1 MQIKELEKKD
11 LIRKFHITIPTAKVE
26 KAIEDKA
33 ADVAKTAKIDGF
45 RAGKVPTSVIKQ
57 KYSDSLKSETLD
69 LLMKSSSKEIVSS
82 NNFVL
87 SSTPRV
93 HNVVFEDKKD
103 LTFDIEM
110 ELLPTI
116 PEIEPKEIK
125 LQKNSAEIGKKE
137 IEETLAKLAGDFK
150 TFKPLEK
157 TALAKNGDTVL
168 IDATGSVDGE
178 DFPEGK
184 VTAHH
189 LTLGS
194 KQFIPGF
201 EDGLVGLKAGDKKT
215 LDLKFPKDYWKEELK
230 DKSVSFNV
238 EVKEVSKEE
247 LPKIDDA
254 LAQKLQLKDE
264 KELRSK
270 VMESLNK
277 YHEDITVNLMKKELF
292 DHLEDKVKFSVP
304 TQLVKKELEHLNAS
318 NKDNEE
324 ENKSMATRRV
334 KIGLILSDIA
344 KQKKINVSQDE
355 VRQELGKQLQAM
367 PGQQDAMLEY
377 YKNNPEAL
385 EGIKG
390 KVLEDKSVE
399 FLLKEVSITEQ
410 KVTPEELTK
419 LFQDIK

>member
-33 ADVAKTAKIDGF
+33 VDVAKTAKIDGF
-45 RAGKVPTSVIKQ
+45 RTGKVPTSVIKQ

-69 LLMKSSSKEIVSS
+69 ILMKSASKEIVEK
-82 NNFVL
+82 NKFQL

-93 HNVVFEDKKD
+93 HNIVFEDKKD
-103 LTFDIEM
+103 LTFDMEM
-110 ELLPTI
+110 ELLPVI
-116 PEIEPKEIK
+116 PEIKPKEIK

-137 IEETLAKLAGDFK
+137 IEETLTKLAGDFK
-150 TFKPLEK
+150 TFKPLAK
-157 TALAKNGDTVL
+157 TTVSKSGDTLL
-168 IDATGSVDGE
+168 IDATGSVDGK

-230 DKSVSFNV
+230 DKAVSFDV

-270 VMESLNK
+270 VTESLNK
-277 YHEDITVNLMKKELF
+277 YHEDITINIMKKELF
-292 DHLEDKVKFSVP
+292 DYLEDKIKFSVP
-304 TQLVKKELEHLNAS
+304 TKLVEKELEHLNSS

-344 KQKKINVSQDE
+344 KQKEINVSQDE
-355 VRQELGKQLQAM
+355 VRQELGKQLQSM

-399 FLLKEVSITEQ
+399 FLLKEVSITEK

>member
-33 ADVAKTAKIDGF
+33 VDIAKTAKLDGF
-45 RAGKVPTSVIKQ
+45 RDGKVPTSVIKQ
-57 KYSDSLKSETLD
+57 KYSDSLKSDTLD
-69 LLMKSSSKEIVSS
+69 ALMKSASKEIVEK
-82 NNFVL
+82 NNFEL

-93 HNVVFEDKKD
+93 DNLVFEDKKD
-103 LTFDIEM
+103 LAFDIEM
-110 ELLPTI
+110 ELLPAI
-116 PEIEPKEIK
+116 PEIKPKEIK
-125 LQKNSAEIGKKE
+125 LQKNSTEIGKKE

-150 TFKPLEK
+150 THKALPK
-157 TALAKNGDTVL
+157 TTVAKNGDTVL
-168 IDATGSVDGE
+168 IDATGSVDGK

-201 EDGLVGLKAGDKKT
+201 EDGLVGTKAGDKKT
-215 LDLKFPKDYWKEELK
+215 LNLKFPKDYWKEELK
-230 DKSVSFNV
+230 DKAVSFDV
-238 EVKEVSKEE
+238 TVKEVSKEE
-247 LPKIDDA
+247 LPKIDDS

-270 VMESLNK
+270 VTESLTK

-292 DHLEDKVKFSVP
+292 DHLENKVKFSVP
-304 TQLVKKELEHLNAS
+304 TKLVEKELEHLNSS

-324 ENKSMATRRV
+324 ENKAMATRRV

-344 KQKKINVSQDE
+344 KQKEIKISQDE
-355 VRQELGKQLQAM
+355 VRQEIGKQLQSM

-377 YKNNPEAL
+377 YKNNPQAIED
-385 EGIKG
+385 IKG
-390 KVLEDKSVE
+390 KILEDKSVE
-399 FLLKEVSITEQ
+399 LLLKEVSITEK